1 MDSLSNKVLI
11 TGCNGFTGE
20 YLRKHLEKN
29 GYVVFGLSNTISNPS
44 NNIIQCDINNGEELK
59 KVLLEI
65 QPNYVF
71 HLAAISFVQHQNA
84 SEIYNVNVIGT
95 QNLLESCLPIK
106 NQIKKIILASSATVY
121 GNQTATVLDETLV
134 PCPIN
139 HYGISKLAMEL
150 IAKTYFNELPVLITR
165 PFNYTAPGHG
175 EQFVVPKIAKTF
187 INKEPILELGN
198 IDVYREYNSI
208 AYVVDIY
215 FKLMTSSVN
224 SEIVNIASGKTH
236 SLKEIIATFSA
247 KTGHSPKLQIN
258 SKFVRKDE
266 IVTLSG
272 STKKLESMITIPQIA
287 DIDEVVNQFL
297 KP

>member
-11 TGCNGFTGE
+11 TGSNGFTGE
-20 YLRKHLEKN
+20 YLKKYLEMN
-29 GYVVFGLSNTISNPS
+29 GYVVFGISNSTSNTS
-44 NNIIQCDINNGEELK
+44 NNIIQCDINNSDELK
-59 KVLLEI
+59 KVLVEI
-65 QPNYVF
+65 QPNYIF
-71 HLAAISFVQHQNA
+71 HLAAISFVQHQNVA
-84 SEIYNVNVIGT
+84 EIYNVNVIGT

-106 NQIKKIILASSATVY
+106 NKIKKIILASSATVY
-121 GNQTATVLDETLV
+121 GNQTASVLDESLV
-134 PCPIN
+134 PSPIN

-150 IAKTYFNELPVLITR
+150 MAKTYFKELPILITR

-175 EQFVVPKIAKTF
+175 AQFVVPKIAKTF

-215 FKLMTSSVN
+215 FQLMKSSVR

-236 SLKEIIATFSA
+236 SLKEIIAVFSA
-247 KTGHSPKLQIN
+247 KTGHTPALQIN

-272 STKKLESMITIPQIA
+272 STEKLKSIISLPSIA
-287 DIDEVVNQFL
+287 TIDEIVGQFL
-297 KP
+297 N